1 MIELTRLN
9 GHPITVNSDLIKFVE
24 AIPDTVLSLINGERL
39 IVRETTT
46 EVVQRIT
53 EFRVSLLHPH
63 ASALSGTDGSTSAA

>member
-24 AIPDTVLSLINGERL
+24 SIPDTVLSLINGERL
-39 IVRETTT
+39 IVRETTA

-53 EFRVSLLHPH
+53 EFRVALLHPDP
-63 ASALSGTDGSTSAA
+63 SSLSRPNGSISAA